1 MFLNKVRIFKEFRT
15 AAPFHRLHP
24 SQRSVSETALNNPKR
39 TTTGG
44 LSNEHSGSMGALPD
58 HRRDAEFGSRYSLPV
73 DSNSYRGG
81 SLERGDYRKSQPA
94 RGSHHHSSPTHA
106 HSSKHGTTTTTTTTS
121 KNKTVKPN
129 VAESYSSDTSDS
141 DN

>member
-1 MFLNKVRIFKEFRT
+1 
-15 AAPFHRLHP
+15 
-24 SQRSVSETALNNPKR
+24 
-39 TTTGG
+39 
-44 LSNEHSGSMGALPD
+44 MGALPD

-73 DSNSYRGG
+73 DSNAYRGS

-94 RGSHHHSSPTHA
+94 RGSHHHSSPTHG

>member
-1 MFLNKVRIFKEFRT
+1 MIFKEFRT

-44 LSNEHSGSMGALPD
+44 LSGEYSGSTSALPD
-58 HRRDAEFGSRYSLPV
+58 HRRDAEFGSRYSLPG
-73 DSNSYRGG
+73 DSNAYRGG

-94 RGSHHHSSPTHA
+94 RGGLQNSSPAHE
-106 HSSKHGTTTTTTTTS
+106 HSSKHGTTSTTN

-129 VAESYSSDTSDS
+129 VAESYSSDTTDS
-141 DN
+141 DD